1 MKRQLALT
9 LLLIPMLAACQKS
22 EFVDQNASISNQ
34 DQMPVTANVT
44 PALEQPAND
53 VKSNIAIVHDT
64 DSTNSRK
71 RALNDLKRP
80 LIKKV
85 NSLVLHHTA
94 MSDDEDAVRVLR
106 KSLFTT
112 YLILKTGKVLEILPA
127 DVVAESTLDASVVYD
142 ADANGNLLKSV
153 QASQFAG
160 NKPLD
165 HQTVSVEINY
175 APQNG
180 ESPNPAQLK
189 SLAEL
194 IAFHAKKDVIPPT
207 GILFHSTVQ
216 PCFTNVFKDSVEGDG
231 CKFNEPGNLAF
242 NYNATQSDKTITK
255 SDGMYALIAEVRKLG
270 VWKDGPYKDM
280 TDKQVADVIYNRNFY
295 NAAQFIDSNGGAPQA
310 QVYRSLATK

>member
-9 LLLIPMLAACQKS
+9 LLLIPILAACQKA
-22 EFVDQNASISNQ
+22 EFVEQNTSISNQ
-34 DQMPVTANVT
+34 EQVPVTANVP
-44 PALEQPAND
+44 PAIEQPTND
-53 VKSNIAIVHDT
+53 AKSNIAIVHDT
-64 DSTNSRK
+64 DTTNSRQ
-71 RALNDLKRP
+71 RAINDLKRP

-94 MSDDEDAVRVLR
+94 LSDDEEAVNILR

-127 DVVAESTLDASVVYD
+127 DIVAEGSLDSSIVYN
-142 ADANGNLLKSV
+142 ADTKGNLLKTI
-153 QASQFAG
+153 QASKFAG

-165 HQTVSVEINY
+165 HQTLHIEINY

-180 ESPNPAQLK
+180 ESPNAQQLK

-194 IAFHAKKDVIPPT
+194 IAFHVQKDVIPPT
-207 GILFHSTVQ
+207 GILFHSAVQ
-216 PCFTNVFKDSVEGDG
+216 PCFTTVFKDPVEGDG

-242 NYNATQSDKTITK
+242 NYNSSQADKTITK
-255 SDGMYALIAEVRKLG
+255 SDGMYALVAEVRKLG
-270 VWKDGPYKDM
+270 VWKESPYKDM

-295 NAAQFIDSNGGAPQA
+295 NAAQFIDSNGGAPQSK
-310 QVYRSLATK
+310 VYRSLATK